1 MIGTRPCGYASLVLK
16 SFIGKIAIEQI
27 HITAS
32 AFVYLYIQTIF
43 IKQVKLIVHTILSR
57 ISGN

>member
-1 MIGTRPCGYASLVLK
+1 MIGPRSSGYASLLLK

-27 HITAS
+27 HVTAS

-43 IKQVKLIVHTILSR
+43 IKQVKSIGHTILLR
-57 ISGN
+57 NSGN